1 MLDTDDY
8 ISTEYFNQYLNLN
21 FKHNL
26 LLFEITW
33 PHLDLEKQIPTN
45 TSYLQLNLQGRGIP
59 AVAYGILT
67 ASTTAIIL
75 PFLCMLT

>member
-21 FKHNL
+21 LKHNL

-45 TSYLQLNLQGRGIP
+45 TRYLQLNLQGRGIP

-75 PFLCMLT
+75 PFLCM